1 MKFLVVLA
9 FVTSLAACA
18 PRSSAEEEV
27 RALLASAEAAAEA
40 RDTADVLEL
49 VADDYADARGLDKT
63 QLRNF
68 LRAYFIAR
76 PKIELIVNVEALEF
90 PVPELAHVTL
100 TVATLGSETDLQR
113 LAVELRRQDGDWRVV
128 RADRREP

>member
-1 MKFLVVLA
+1 MKILFVLA
-9 FVTSLAACA
+9 FVTALAACGA
-18 PRSSAEEEV
+18 RSSAEEEV
-27 RALLASAEAAAEA
+27 RALVASAEAAAEA
-40 RDTADVLEL
+40 RDTSDVLEL

-76 PKIELIVNVEALEF
+76 PKIELIVNVEKIEI

-100 TVATLGSETDLQR
+100 TVATLGSETDLER
-113 LAVELRRQDGDWRVV
+113 LAIELRRVEGDWRVV
-128 RADRREP
+128 RADRRQP